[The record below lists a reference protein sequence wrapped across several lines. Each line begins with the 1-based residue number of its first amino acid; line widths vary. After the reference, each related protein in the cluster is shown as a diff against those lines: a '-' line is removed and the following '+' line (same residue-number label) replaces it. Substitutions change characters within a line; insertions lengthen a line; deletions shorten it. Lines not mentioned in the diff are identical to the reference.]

1 MSLPVVPLP
10 NPWSAIVTRIG
21 ERRFPWVQLLRR
33 RALDSYVSVSEPF
46 LFDRFSYDPVMR
58 PSALAI
64 PLALLLLAGCGG
76 GDASEDSPMS
86 SAPMSEQATADVVEV
101 PEASELQVSGDFEA
115 DLTEY
120 TGIEPDDV
128 DDFREYIAEGL
139 CETDIDPEAVGPE
152 AFSVM
157 AKRYGDDSPET
168 GTHPDLVRLVVAYD
182 CPDRVEL
189 AEQYLAE
196 VEA

>member
-1 MSLPVVPLP
+1 MPASRGARLETRSRFGLPVTPP
-10 NPWSAIVTRIG
+10 RTGP
-21 ERRFPWVQLLRR
+21 
-33 RALDSYVSVSEPF
+33 
-46 LFDRFSYDPVMR
+46 YDQVMR
-58 PSALAI
+58 PRALAI
-64 PLALLLLAGCGG
+64 PLALLMLAGCGG
-76 GDASEDSPMS
+76 GNASEDSPTS
-86 SAPMSEQATADVVEV
+86 SAPVVEQTAAESVEV
-101 PEASELQVSGDFEA
+101 PESSELQVSGDFEA

-139 CETDIDPEAVGPE
+139 CETDIDPDAVGPA

-157 AKRYGDDSPET
+157 AKRYGDDDPES

-182 CPDRVEL
+182 CPDRAEL

-196 VEA
+196 VRG